1 MYRTAA
7 LLTLVVTVAASAPAG
22 AIDLGLG
29 LFKRKSKAEPV
40 SRVKSL
46 VAALQTNPDAR
57 HRQSAAAALRDFDPR
72 TNPEV
77 IPALIGSLQRD
88 PSPAVRSEAV
98 ESIGKLKPVYQPAG
112 IAMETALQTDPDA
125 KVREAIK
132 SALWQYHLNGYRAP
146 PVGSPIAA
154 QTAEPPLAALRSI
167 PTNSVA
173 PAPRQ
178 VPLTGGEPAF
188 RPITNTIGK
197 GVFYQPT
204 AEPPLAQPKTP
215 VTPPTT
221 NILPPP
227 LPAKSVPDPATKPA
241 PSTPSV
247 SVPGVSVPGV
257 SVPSGV
263 PTVSVPPGPS
273 VPPPGEKPNF

>member
-7 LLTLVVTVAASAPAG
+7 LLTLVVTVAASSPVG

-29 LFKRKSKAEPV
+29 LFKRKSKPEPV

-46 VAALQTNPDAR
+46 VAVLRTDPDAR
-57 HRQSAAAALRDFDPR
+57 HRQSAATALRDFDPR
-72 TNPEV
+72 TNPDV

-88 PSPAVRSEAV
+88 PSSAVRSEVA

-112 IAMETALQTDPDA
+112 IAMETALQSDPDA

-132 SALWQYHLNGYRAP
+132 SALWQYHLNGYRTP

-154 QTAEPPLAALRSI
+154 QTAEPPLAALRAM

-173 PAPRQ
+173 PPPRH
-178 VPLTGGEPAF
+178 VPLVSGEPTF

-215 VTPPTT
+215 VAPPTT

-241 PSTPSV
+241 PNPPSV
-247 SVPGVSVPGV
+247 SVPGVSI
-257 SVPSGV
+257 
-263 PTVSVPPGPS
+263 PTVSIPPGPS
-273 VPPPGEKPNF
+273 VPTPPPSEKPTF